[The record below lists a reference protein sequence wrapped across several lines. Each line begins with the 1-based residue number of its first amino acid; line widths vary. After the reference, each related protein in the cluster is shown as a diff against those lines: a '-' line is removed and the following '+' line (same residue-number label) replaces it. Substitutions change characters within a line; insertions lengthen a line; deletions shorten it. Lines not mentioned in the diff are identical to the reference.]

1 MKWTENTIR
10 NIIADLAEDNP
21 FACRALFS
29 ITTVTFTLKAPT
41 LSVSLSKT
49 PTLFIN
55 REFLEGNAQTEDDIK
70 ALLMHEFL
78 HVVLM
83 HTEKYTLNNPLMN
96 IALDAVI
103 NSIIHRTYGKAYSN
117 FFSRYYRP
125 KGMEILLRPWE
136 DTDMAT
142 TQRWRDLHTRIYA
155 GAIAGDDLIELLE
168 SLREAMLVIEYSR
181 FIGSHDEWNKEISE
195 ENRELLD
202 GILDKMEGTG
212 IWSKKQLPGKNDLLQ
227 QQSRRLEKMKV
238 NSWNRETLR
247 VLEKCMRPD
256 PKAIREDASVLRL
269 PILSNNDR
277 RSFAR
282 LRTDAI
288 LPFSAHEYVKRMPSE
303 SVNIYLDVS
312 GSMNAEIDRL
322 ITLLSGFRSHIRRPL
337 WVFSN
342 KVDKAVFR
350 NGKIE
355 YESTGG
361 TSISCVFDHIREKGF
376 RRSLIVTDGYVESI
390 SPVMLRGISLRDLH
404 VLVSANGQG
413 QPFYAHGIRYHQLKP
428 VKP

>member
-10 NIIADLAEDNP
+10 NIIADLAEDNH

-29 ITTVTFTLKAPT
+29 ITTVTFTRKVPT
-41 LSVSLSKT
+41 LAVSLSKT

-55 REFLEGNAQTEDDIK
+55 REFLEEHAQTEDDIK
-70 ALLMHEFL
+70 AVLMHEFL
-78 HVVLM
+78 HVVLL

-103 NSIIHRTYGKAYSN
+103 NSIIHRTYGEAYSN
-117 FFSRYYRP
+117 FFKRYYKP
-125 KGMEILLRPWE
+125 EGMEILLRPWE
-136 DTDMAT
+136 NTNMVTAL
-142 TQRWRDLHTRIYA
+142 RWRELHIRIYA

-168 SLREAMLVIEYSR
+168 SLRGEKLLIELSML
-181 FIGSHDEWNKEISE
+181 IGSHDEWNKRISE
-195 ENRELLD
+195 KNSELLD
-202 GILDKMEGTG
+202 GILRKMEGAG
-212 IWSKKQLPGKNDLLQ
+212 IWSKKQLPGQNDLLQ
-227 QQSRRLEKMKV
+227 QQSRRLEKIKV
-238 NSWNRETLR
+238 NSWNKETLR

-256 PKAIREDASVLRL
+256 PKAIREDASILRL
-269 PILSNNDR
+269 PILSNKDR

-282 LRTDAI
+282 IATDAL
-288 LPFSAHEYVKRMPSE
+288 LPFSEHEYVKRIPSE

-312 GSMNAEIDRL
+312 GSMDEEIDRL
-322 ITLLSGFRSHIRRPL
+322 IILLSGFRSLIRRPL

-376 RRSLIVTDGYVESI
+376 RRSLIVTDGYVEII
-390 SPVMLRGISLRDLH
+390 SHGMLRGISKKDLH

-428 VKP
+428 LKP

>member
-1 MKWTENTIR
+1 
-10 NIIADLAEDNP
+10 
-21 FACRALFS
+21 
-29 ITTVTFTLKAPT
+29 
-41 LSVSLSKT
+41 
-49 PTLFIN
+49 
-55 REFLEGNAQTEDDIK
+55 
-70 ALLMHEFL
+70 
-78 HVVLM
+78 
-83 HTEKYTLNNPLMN
+83 
-96 IALDAVI
+96 
-103 NSIIHRTYGKAYSN
+103 
-117 FFSRYYRP
+117 
-125 KGMEILLRPWE
+125 
-136 DTDMAT
+136 
-142 TQRWRDLHTRIYA
+142 
-155 GAIAGDDLIELLE
+155 
-168 SLREAMLVIEYSR
+168 
-181 FIGSHDEWNKEISE
+181 
-195 ENRELLD
+195 
-202 GILDKMEGTG
+202 
-212 IWSKKQLPGKNDLLQ
+212 
-227 QQSRRLEKMKV
+227 
-238 NSWNRETLR
+238 
-247 VLEKCMRPD
+247 
-256 PKAIREDASVLRL
+256 
-269 PILSNNDR
+269 
-277 RSFAR
+277 
-282 LRTDAI
+282 
-288 LPFSAHEYVKRMPSE
+288 MPSE

>member
-1 MKWTENTIR
+1 
-10 NIIADLAEDNP
+10 
-21 FACRALFS
+21 
-29 ITTVTFTLKAPT
+29 
-41 LSVSLSKT
+41 
-49 PTLFIN
+49 
-55 REFLEGNAQTEDDIK
+55 
-70 ALLMHEFL
+70 
-78 HVVLM
+78 
-83 HTEKYTLNNPLMN
+83 
-96 IALDAVI
+96 
-103 NSIIHRTYGKAYSN
+103 
-117 FFSRYYRP
+117 
-125 KGMEILLRPWE
+125 MEILLRPWE

-195 ENRELLD
+195 QNRKLLD

-227 QQSRRLEKMKV
+227 QESRRLEKMKV
-238 NSWNRETLR
+238 KAWNRETLR
-247 VLEKCMRPD
+247 ILEKCMRPD

-269 PILSNNDR
+269 PILSNKDR

-282 LRTDAI
+282 IATDAL

-322 ITLLSGFRSHIRRPL
+322 ITLLSGFRSLIRRPL